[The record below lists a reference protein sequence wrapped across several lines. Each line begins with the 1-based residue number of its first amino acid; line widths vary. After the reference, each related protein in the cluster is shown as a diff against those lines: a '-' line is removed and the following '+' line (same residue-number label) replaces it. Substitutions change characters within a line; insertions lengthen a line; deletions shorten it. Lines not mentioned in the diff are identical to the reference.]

1 MLYLIPKVTCNIP
14 GGTKGGRHTPSG
26 SDDRDKCRDHKL
38 RQRKRQRLLDS
49 RQTIVVF
56 DVENVAFDVEND
68 VFDAKNAVFD
78 VEKRRFQHRTYVFDV
93 EQNVL
98 DVENDV
104 CNMENCVFDVE
115 KRTAV
120 QRVGEAPPA
129 TSEARRRVNNDDDDD
144 GGGMMNDGCVHNDVL
159 SIFLIQKHLFFSI
172 QNLDS
177 TLLRI
182 HLS

>member
-1 MLYLIPKVTCNIP
+1 MNEIRNNLCIK
-14 GGTKGGRHTPSG
+14 KKRHNVVP
-26 SDDRDKCRDHKL
+26 
-38 RQRKRQRLLDS
+38 QRLLDS

-104 CNMENCVFDVE
+104 CNMLKDKQPSKVAKTF
-115 KRTAV
+115 
-120 QRVGEAPPA
+120 P
-129 TSEARRRVNNDDDDD
+129 
-144 GGGMMNDGCVHNDVL
+144 
-159 SIFLIQKHLFFSI
+159 
-172 QNLDS
+172 
-177 TLLRI
+177 
-182 HLS
+182 